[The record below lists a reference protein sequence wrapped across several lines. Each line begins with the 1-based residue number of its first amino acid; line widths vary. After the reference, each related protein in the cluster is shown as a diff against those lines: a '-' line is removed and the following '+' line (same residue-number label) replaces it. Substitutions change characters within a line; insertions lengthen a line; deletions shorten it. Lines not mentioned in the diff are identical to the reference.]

1 MSDII
6 AIGGAAFAA
15 EPRNLAI
22 DRYILDLTKKD
33 RPNPSVARRITRCW
47 RREL

>member
-6 AIGGAAFAA
+6 AIGGAAFSA

-22 DRYILDLTKKD
+22 DRYILNQTKKD
-33 RPNPSVARRITRCW
+33 RPNVLERARAYHLTIA
-47 RREL
+47 